1 MIRLKKRFFIFV
13 CALGTMQGCS
23 SITMLRTEELRAVQ
37 NHVDSLVVKLS
48 EEQTKMVKTQ
58 KEHQELM
65 RMIRADLQ
73 VRFDQV
79 QMQMS
84 ALESSV
90 SESQTRLSN
99 IDKKTQEI
107 RNRWDEQAR
116 ADSLN
121 QNNAAAEIEKL
132 FQIAYGDFTAGRFDL
147 AMAGFNDIVTR
158 FKDNPQG
165 IQAHYWIAECHYAK
179 KDFENAQSGYME
191 HIKNYPA
198 SDKACASLYKL
209 GLVYEKL
216 NKAKSK
222 TMVWQKL
229 LEQCPESEEA
239 AAAKNRM

>member
-1 MIRLKKRFFIFV
+1 MMRFKKKVLIIL
-13 CALGTMQGCS
+13 CAMAAMQGCS
-23 SITMLRTEELRAVQ
+23 SITMVRTEELRAVQ
-37 NHVDSLVVKLS
+37 NHMDSLVVKLT
-48 EEQTKMVKTQ
+48 EEQNKMNKTQ

-73 VRFDQV
+73 VRFDQL

-107 RNRWDEQAR
+107 RNRWDEKAR

-121 QNNAAAEIEKL
+121 QTSATAELEKL

-147 AMAGFNDIVTR
+147 AMAGFSDIVTR
-158 FKDNPQG
+158 FQDNSQAV
-165 IQAHYWIAECHYAK
+165 QAHYWIAECYYAK
-179 KDFENAQSGYME
+179 KDFENAQIGYMD
-191 HIKNYPA
+191 HIKNYPS
-198 SDKACASLYKL
+198 SDKTCASLYKL

-239 AAAKNRM
+239 AAAKNRK